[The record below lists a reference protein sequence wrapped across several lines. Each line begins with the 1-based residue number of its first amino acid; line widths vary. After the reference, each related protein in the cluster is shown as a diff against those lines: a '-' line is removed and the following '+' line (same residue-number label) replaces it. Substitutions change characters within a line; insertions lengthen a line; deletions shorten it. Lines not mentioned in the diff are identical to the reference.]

1 MSPLD
6 LHHAVDGKAAAA
18 LDCRAQAAGD
28 GRDFGVKKG
37 ELKSISE
44 VYR

>member
-1 MSPLD
+1 MNPLD
-6 LHHAVDGKAAAA
+6 RHYAVDGKTAAAP
-18 LDCRAQAAGD
+18 DCRAQAAGD
-28 GRDFGVKKG
+28 GSDFGVQKG